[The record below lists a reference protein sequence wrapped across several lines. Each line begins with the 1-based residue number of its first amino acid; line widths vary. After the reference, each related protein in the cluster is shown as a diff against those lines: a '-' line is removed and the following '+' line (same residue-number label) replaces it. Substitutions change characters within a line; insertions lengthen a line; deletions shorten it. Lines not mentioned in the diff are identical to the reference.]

1 MKEEEEDSIDKL
13 FSRGLSDPGDNA
25 SYREDDWDALEAM
38 LDGKKPKPAG
48 ISRNIIYLIT
58 TVAAMLLLV
67 IGWAFFKPDS
77 GNNTNQQAGN
87 KKQQVKQ
94 DSGKYGSPVQQ
105 QEVLASSTLSAGN
118 SNVDSAGSKGRKRRS
133 FFTLS
138 AAPGNRIYTGTKTSI
153 VVPHYTDAATKR
165 DTSPPDPRYTNMANN
180 NIVDQAQPSVSDVNI
195 KRDTSPPDP
204 AKNMAAIR
212 HADSVIN
219 GSKKTE
225 LVSVVDDIKKPR
237 KTVGTAVSYQPTF
250 AMSIIASPDVNSVG
264 GFTNNR
270 VGTNAGL
277 MLTMG
282 VSKWTISTGA
292 VYADKPYAAPFA
304 SYSTAYQFATNPTE
318 VYASCTV
325 LDIPLNIGYQ
335 IYNKN
340 RNKFSLGTGLSSYF
354 MLRENYTFDYPGGY
368 GTGGPATYNIRN
380 KNQHIFG
387 VLNLNAT
394 YQRDINSRFGLAIQ
408 PYMKLPLTGI
418 GYGKVNLRSAGVAVG
433 ATWNIISGKKPK

>member
-1 MKEEEEDSIDKL
+1 MKEEKEDSIDKL

-25 SYREDDWDALEAM
+25 SYREEDWDALEAM
-38 LDGKKPKPAG
+38 LDGKKPKTAG

-58 TVAAMLLLV
+58 TIAAMLLLV
-67 IGWAFFKPDS
+67 IGWAFFRPDNS
-77 GNNTNQQAGN
+77 SNTNQQAGN
-87 KKQQVKQ
+87 KKPHVKQ

-105 QEVLASSTLSAGN
+105 QEVLASSTLSAGK
-118 SNVDSAGSKGRKRRS
+118 SNTDSADGKGRKRKS

-138 AAPGNRIYTGTKTSI
+138 AVPGNRIPTGKTTSI
-153 VVPHYTDAATKR
+153 VVPHYTEATAKQ
-165 DTSPPDPRYTNMANN
+165 DTTPPDPRLNNIAANGNKANEPIANN
-180 NIVDQAQPSVSDVNI
+180 LNV
-195 KRDTSPPDP
+195 KHDTTPPDP
-204 AKNMAAIR
+204 AINMAAIK

-250 AMSIIASPDVNSVG
+250 AMSIIASPDVNGVN
-264 GFTNNR
+264 GFNNTR

-292 VYADKPYAAPFA
+292 VYADKPYAAPFSA
-304 SYSTAYQFATNPTE
+304 YSTAYKFATNPTE

-325 LDIPLNIGYQ
+325 LDIPLNVGYQ
-335 IYNKN
+335 VYNKN

-354 MLRENYTFDYPGGY
+354 MLRENYTYDYPAT
-368 GTGGPATYNIRN
+368 GTPGPATYNIRN

-394 YQRDINSRFGLAIQ
+394 YQREINSRFGLAIQ